1 MTLRRATSVASPLR
15 MTRNTTARRGGGANR
30 QGDKFRTHT
39 HARAVQHRDAT
50 SVRPRKG
57 RTHFPRC
64 IRLMKGPPP
73 LPPRRELTCPSSSS
87 LLVLTMTT
95 SEKREGGT
103 QTHGGVLFFF
113 RLSLSLSLV
122 HGAYFRNKRLMS
134 RTATGTGNPATAD
147 QKTKP
152 SYLLPVARLN
162 YKSATL
168 NRAGGPLRVAPSH
181 RISDTNAVPP
191 RQAALFGEAFVRVRE
206 ARCMLTI

>member
-15 MTRNTTARRGGGANR
+15 MTRNTTARRGGGSEQTR
-30 QGDKFRTHT
+30 GQVPDTHT
-39 HARAVQHRDAT
+39 RARRAT
-50 SVRPRKG
+50 SGRNVRSAPKG
-57 RTHFPRC
+57 EDTLPTMHSPNERT
-64 IRLMKGPPP
+64 PP

-191 RQAALFGEAFVRVRE
+191 RQVALFGEAFVRVRE
-206 ARCMLTI
+206 ARCILTI

>member
-1 MTLRRATSVASPLR
+1 MTKASGPLDFREPRQRARRFPQMTLRRATSVASPLR

-113 RLSLSLSLV
+113 RLSLSLSLS
-122 HGAYFRNKRLMS
+122 Y
-134 RTATGTGNPATAD
+134 TG
-147 QKTKP
+147 
-152 SYLLPVARLN
+152 
-162 YKSATL
+162 
-168 NRAGGPLRVAPSH
+168 
-181 RISDTNAVPP
+181 RISGTSGSCLAQRLERETRRPP
-191 RQAALFGEAFVRVRE
+191 IRKQNLLISFR
-206 ARCMLTI
+206 LPD